1 MPWPLRLPFR
11 GPTAVEVTERFDA
24 VRAWVSALAG
34 TPQVRLEWREWRH
47 RIQGTQR
54 LPAAVWIDRV
64 EDALAWIGK
73 RQEAQRF
80 VALRKATADR
90 LPALLPWIDKRPLHA
105 LELADRW
112 PRLLGVVGWML
123 AHPRPAVYL
132 RQVDVL
138 GVDSKFI
145 EAHRTVLAE
154 LFDLALPAASVDAT
168 ASGASGFVRRY
179 GFLDKPVRIRFRVL
193 DAGVPILIGEPR
205 LADVT
210 LDSESFAALDAPVDR
225 IFVVENETNF
235 LAFPPL
241 PRALVVFGSGY
252 GWDALS
258 RANWLHR
265 CALFYWGDIDT
276 HGFAILDR
284 LREGLPHAVSILM
297 DRATL
302 LAHEAHWGEEHD
314 PVRHD
319 LSRLTAD
326 EHALYEDLRCDRLRP
341 HLRLEQE
348 RVRYA
353 WFLDHVAAVSMP
365 APS

>member
-1 MPWPLRLPFR
+1 
-11 GPTAVEVTERFDA
+11 
-24 VRAWVSALAG
+24 
-34 TPQVRLEWREWRH
+34 
-47 RIQGTQR
+47 
-54 LPAAVWIDRV
+54 VWIDRV

-80 VALRKATADR
+80 GALRQATADR

-112 PRLLGVVGWML
+112 PRLLAVVEWML
-123 AHPRPAVYL
+123 AHPRPEVYL
-132 RQVDVL
+132 RQVDVP

-145 EAHRTVLAE
+145 EAHRGVLAE

-168 ASGASGFVRRY
+168 ASRASGFVRRY
-179 GFLDKPVRIRFRVL
+179 GFLGKPVRIRFRVL
-193 DAGVPILIGEPR
+193 DATLPVLCGESR

-210 LDSESFAALDAPVDR
+210 LDAESFAVLHPPVER
-225 IFVVENETNF
+225 VFVTENETNF

-241 PRALVVFGSGY
+241 PRALVVFGGGY

-258 RANWLHR
+258 RASWLHR
-265 CALFYWGDIDT
+265 CALLYWGDIDT

-284 LREGLPHAVSILM
+284 LREPLPHAVSILM

-302 LAHEAHWGEEHD
+302 LAHEVHWGEEHD

-341 HLRLEQE
+341 RLRLEQE
-348 RVRYA
+348 RVRYG
-353 WFLDHVAAVSMP
+353 WFLDHVAVASLRAP
-365 APS
+365 A